1 MTMVAQTPP
10 DPVHSERLP
19 AKTPTK
25 RRGGIGRRERA
36 AWGFLAP
43 ALIAIAIFFV
53 IPVVSALLLSLT
65 DFDIYAL
72 ADLANLRFVG
82 LQNYERLLSNPLFW
96 TAMRNTAWFA
106 VLGVPLTIAAALGA
120 AVILNARTV
129 KWRPIWRVMLFAPY
143 VTTLV
148 ATAVVWRYLLHTR
161 YGVIN
166 WGLDSIGLPA
176 VDWLGQPESSIP
188 AILMFVVWKT
198 FGYNMLIFLA
208 VLQTVPDELYEAA
221 RIDGAGRW
229 KQFQHVTLPAI
240 APTVLLV
247 SIITVAAFFQ
257 LFAEPYVMTQGGP
270 AQSTVTVLYFMY
282 EEGFK
287 WWNLGSA
294 SAVAFILF
302 LCILAVTLVQL
313 WVSRRLAGSET

>member
-1 MTMVAQTPP
+1 MTDAVFAK
-10 DPVHSERLP
+10 P
-19 AKTPTK
+19 A
-25 RRGGIGRRERA
+25 RRHGLGRRERA
-36 AWGFLAP
+36 AWGFVAP

-72 ADLANLRFVG
+72 ADLDNLRFVG
-82 LQNYERLLSNPLFW
+82 LRNYEQLLSNPLFW
-96 TAMRNTAWFA
+96 GAMKNTLWFS
-106 VLGVPLTIAAALGA
+106 VLGVPLSIAASLAA
-120 AVILNARTV
+120 AVILNARVV
-129 KWRPIWRVMLFAPY
+129 KWRPIWRVMFFAPY

-166 WGLDSIGLPA
+166 WALQSVGLPA
-176 VDWLGQPESSIP
+176 VDWLGQPETSIP
-188 AILMFVVWKT
+188 AILMFVVWKI

-208 VLQTVPDELYEAA
+208 VLQTVPDDLYEAA
-221 RIDGAGRW
+221 RIDGAGPW
-229 KQFQHVTLPAI
+229 KQFRHVTLPAI
-240 APTVLLV
+240 APTLLLV
-247 SIITVAAFFQ
+247 SIISVAGFFQ

-302 LCILAVTLVQL
+302 LCIFAVTMVQL
-313 WVSRRLAGSET
+313 WAARRMGAET

>member
-1 MTMVAQTPP
+1 MTVQAPPRPAVA
-10 DPVHSERLP
+10 LG
-19 AKTPTK
+19 
-25 RRGGIGRRERA
+25 RGRGTARARERA
-36 AWGFLAP
+36 AWGFVAP
-43 ALIAIAIFFV
+43 ALIAIAAFFV
-53 IPVVSALLLSLT
+53 VPMAAALLLSLT

-72 ADLANLRFVG
+72 ADLDNLRFVG
-82 LQNYERLLSNPLFW
+82 LKNYADLMGDPLFW
-96 TAMRNTAWFA
+96 GAMRNTVCFA
-106 VLGVPLTIAAALGA
+106 VLGVPLTIAVSLAA
-120 AVILNARTV
+120 AVMLNARTV
-129 KWRPIWRVMLFAPY
+129 KWRPMWRVMFFAPF

-166 WGLDSIGLPA
+166 WGLESLGLPA
-176 VDWLGQPESSIP
+176 VDWLGQPSTSIP

-208 VLQTVPDELYEAA
+208 VLQTVPEDLYEAA
-221 RIDGAGRW
+221 RIDGAGPW
-229 KQFQHVTLPAI
+229 KRFTHVTVPAI
-240 APTVLLV
+240 APVLLLV
-247 SIITVAAFFQ
+247 SIISVAGFFQ

-282 EEGFK
+282 EQGFK

-302 LCILAVTLVQL
+302 LCIFAVTVVQL
-313 WVSRRLAGSET
+313 WASRRLGAQT

>member
-1 MTMVAQTPP
+1 VSSTIT
-10 DPVHSERLP
+10 S
-19 AKTPTK
+19 
-25 RRGGIGRRERA
+25 RERA
-36 AWGFLAP
+36 AWGFVAP

-53 IPVVSALLLSLT
+53 IPVISALLLSLT

-72 ADLANLRFVG
+72 ADLKNLRFVG
-82 LQNYERLLSNPLFW
+82 LQNYERLLTNPLFW
-96 TAMRNTAWFA
+96 GAMKNTLWFS
-106 VLGVPLTIAAALGA
+106 VLGVPLAIGASLFA

-129 KWRPIWRVMLFAPY
+129 KWRPIWRVVFFAPY

-148 ATAVVWRYLLHTR
+148 ATAVLWNYMLHTK

-166 WGLDSIGLPA
+166 WILTSVGLPA
-176 VDWLGQPESSIP
+176 VDWLGSPATSVP
-188 AILMFVVWKT
+188 AILMFVVWKI

-208 VLQTVPDELYEAA
+208 VLQTVPDDLYEAA
-221 RIDGAGRW
+221 RIDGAGAW
-229 KQFQHVTLPAI
+229 KQFRHVTLPAI
-240 APTVLLV
+240 APTLLLV
-247 SIITVAAFFQ
+247 SIISVAGFFQ

-302 LCILAVTLVQL
+302 LCIFAVTMVQL
-313 WVSRRLAGSET
+313 WVSRKLGGDHT